1 MKKHLIDQHSGDRT
15 NLFLE
20 EAEKTRGECFCDLVF
35 IRPDSTFSR
44 NMLVSV
50 KQLQLNYI
58 LTL

>member
-1 MKKHLIDQHSGDRT
+1 MKKHLVDQHSGDLA

-20 EAEKTRGECFCDLVF
+20 EAKKKGRGCFCDLVF

-50 KQLQLNYI
+50 KQPELIYI
-58 LTL
+58 LML